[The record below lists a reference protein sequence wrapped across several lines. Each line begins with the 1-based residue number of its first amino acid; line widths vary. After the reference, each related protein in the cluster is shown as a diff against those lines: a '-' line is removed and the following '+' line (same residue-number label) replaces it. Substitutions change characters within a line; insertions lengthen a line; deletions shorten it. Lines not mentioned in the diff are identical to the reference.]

1 MIYFLFFLG
10 FILLIKGADLLVD
23 GAVAIANKFKVSPI
37 IIGLTI
43 VAFGTS
49 LPELIVNIFASI
61 EGNTDLAIGNIVGS
75 NIANIL
81 LILGISA
88 MIYPL
93 AVQKQTTYNEIP
105 FSLLAALV
113 LGILANDVLLDSNAG
128 ASIDILSRS
137 NGLLLLCFFIIFMYY
152 VVSLSKKSA
161 THDIPEEVQVQMNSY
176 KAVIY
181 VVLGMVGLTVG
192 GNWIVDGAV
201 FMATQFGI
209 SQALVGL
216 TVVAIGTSLPELAT
230 SAVAAYKKNTDIA
243 IGNVVG
249 SNIFNIF
256 WILGISSVI
265 KPLPFNA
272 ALNQDIFISIIAS
285 FLLFI
290 FLFIGKKQLL
300 ERWQGLMFTLMYI
313 AYIVYL
319 VNRG

>member
-1 MIYFLFFLG
+1 VIYILFFLG
-10 FILLIKGADLLVD
+10 FVLLIKGADFLVD
-23 GAVAIANKFKVSPI
+23 GAVAIANKFNVSPI

-49 LPELIVNIFASI
+49 LPELIVNIFASF
-61 EGNTDLAIGNIVGS
+61 EGNTDLAIGNVVGS

-81 LILGISA
+81 LILGVAA

-105 FSLLAALV
+105 FSLLAAVV
-113 LGILANDVLLDSNAG
+113 LGILANDKLLDSDAG
-128 ASIDILSRS
+128 GMTDILSRS
-137 NGLLLLCFFIIFMYY
+137 NGLLLLCFFTIFMYY
-152 VVSLSKKSA
+152 VVSLSKKGSSEVR
-161 THDIPEEVQVQMNSY
+161 EEVNVTMNTG
-176 KAVIY
+176 KAVIFII
-181 VVLGMVGLTVG
+181 LGMVGLTLG
-192 GNWIVDGAV
+192 GDWIVDGAV
-201 FMATQFGI
+201 HMATQFGI

-216 TVVAIGTSLPELAT
+216 TIVAIGTSLPELAT

-272 ALNQDIFISIIAS
+272 ALNQDILVSIFTS
-285 FLLFI
+285 LLLFI
-290 FLFIGKKQLL
+290 FLFIGKKHLL
-300 ERWQGLMFTLMYI
+300 ERWQGAMFLLMYV
-313 AYIVYL
+313 AYISYL
-319 VNRG
+319 VYRG